1 MNTNYQG
8 KTICLLCIY
17 FLYIYSSLSI
27 QPMCQPKKFKRE
39 EAAPMADDDFLIA
52 ELNGHFQ

>member
-1 MNTNYQG
+1 MNTTYQG

-17 FLYIYSSLSI
+17 FMYIYLSLSI
-27 QPMCQPKKFKRE
+27 QPICQPKKFKTE
-39 EAAPMADDDFLIA
+39 EAAPMTDDDFLIA